1 MLVRRSC
8 EEALSK
14 LLMIPG
20 PSEPEPEVLSTLSL
34 PILPHYG
41 DKWKVLYDDT
51 TSKLQKV
58 FRTKND
64 VIIVPIP
71 GQLTVEM
78 AVANLVTPG
87 QEAFVCANGL
97 FTDMIITMIKFWG
110 GKPIP
115 IRSDVGSAVTPE
127 QVAEVLESNKD
138 PAGKALFV
146 VHNETST
153 GVVNPAGEIFRVCKK
168 HGVLTVLDA
177 ISGFGGLDVRADEWK
192 TDYAIGYASKAL
204 GGVFGANPVAISPEA
219 WETAKKNGDK
229 IHTRYLNLNVWA
241 KAIVEMGSWGH
252 PHPSSMPTSIIVGL
266 RKAVE
271 IVLNEGLDNR
281 YRRHQEVA
289 KLTRDKLAEM
299 GLELF
304 PDKRYY
310 SPTVTVPKVDP
321 RWEKELRKQLVSR
334 YDIMIGG
341 GLGELTG
348 KIVRIGHM
356 GTTATI
362 PKVTTT
368 LTAMGAILKE
378 LRKEELIQR

>member
-1 MLVRRSC
+1 
-8 EEALSK
+8 
-14 LLMIPG
+14 MIPG
-20 PSEPEPEVLSTLSL
+20 PSEPEPEVLSVLSL

-41 DKWKVLYDDT
+41 DKWKAVYDDT

-71 GQLTVEM
+71 GQLAVEM
-78 AVANLVTPG
+78 AVANLVAPG

-97 FTDMIITMIKFWG
+97 FTEMIVTMIKYWG

-115 IRSDVGSAVTPE
+115 IRSDAGSAVTPE
-127 QVAEVLESNKD
+127 QVAEALDGHKD
-138 PAGKALFV
+138 PAGKPLFV

-177 ISGFGGLDVRADEWK
+177 ISGFGGLDVRVDEWK
-192 TDYAIGYASKAL
+192 TDYAIGYASKAI

-219 WETAKKNGDK
+219 WETARKNADK

-289 KLTRDKLAEM
+289 KLTRDKLVEM

-304 PDKRYY
+304 PDRRYY
-310 SPTVTVPKVDP
+310 SPTVSAPKVDSK
-321 RWEKELRKQLVSR
+321 WEKELRKQLVSS

-348 KIVRIGHM
+348 KIIRIGHM
-356 GTTATI
+356 GTSATV
-362 PKVTTT
+362 PKVMTT
-368 LTAMGAILKE
+368 LTAMQAILKD